1 MAETAR
7 EYFASLA
14 DAVREH
20 RRAELILAFGQSRA
34 GDPGGSGCYAVDP
47 VFSRF
52 VSDDA
57 ARATMAATEETIGD
71 GLRVIA
77 GLRRVYPGMA
87 EVLELRYIDL
97 LSWRD
102 TADAMHTSVSTVRYY
117 QDVIYKFVDAVGFA
131 RIRELA

>member
-1 MAETAR
+1 MTAS
-7 EYFASLA
+7 EYFAALA

-20 RRAELILAFGQSRA
+20 RKAELLLAFGQPRG
-34 GDPGGSGCYAVDP
+34 GDTVGGSASVSDP
-47 VFSRF
+47 VLARAI
-52 VSDDA
+52 SDDA
-57 ARATMAATEETIGD
+57 ARAILEATEDVIGD

-77 GLRRVYPGMA
+77 NLRRIYPGMA

-97 LSWRD
+97 LSWRE
-102 TADAMHTSVSTVRYY
+102 TADAMHASVSSVRYY

>member
-1 MAETAR
+1 MTAS
-7 EYFASLA
+7 EYFAALA

-20 RRAELILAFGQSRA
+20 RKAELILAFGQPR

-47 VFSRF
+47 VFSRLL
-52 VSDDA
+52 SDDA
-57 ARATMAATEETIGD
+57 ARETMAATEEIIGD
-71 GLRVIA
+71 GLRVIE

-97 LSWRD
+97 LSWRE
-102 TADAMHTSVSTVRYY
+102 TADAMHASVSSVRYY
-117 QDVIYKFVDAVGFA
+117 QDVICRFVDTVGFA

>member
-1 MAETAR
+1 MTAS
-7 EYFASLA
+7 EYFAALA

-20 RRAELILAFGQSRA
+20 RQAELILAFGQPRA

-47 VFSRF
+47 VFSRLL
-52 VSDDA
+52 SDDA
-57 ARATMAATEETIGD
+57 ARETMAATEEIIGD
-71 GLRVIA
+71 GLRVIE

-97 LSWRD
+97 LSWRE
-102 TADAMHTSVSTVRYY
+102 TADSMRTSISSARYY
-117 QDVIYKFVDAVGFA
+117 QDMIYKFVDAVGFA

>member
-7 EYFASLA
+7 EYFEDVAE
-14 DAVREH
+14 AVRQH
-20 RRAELILAFGQSRA
+20 RQAELILAFGQPRA

-47 VFSRF
+47 VFSRLL
-52 VSDDA
+52 SDDA
-57 ARATMAATEETIGD
+57 ARETMAATEEIIGD
-71 GLRVIA
+71 GLRVIE

-97 LSWRD
+97 LSWRE
-102 TADAMHTSVSTVRYY
+102 TADAMHASVSSVRYY
-117 QDVIYKFVDAVGFA
+117 QDVIYRFVDTVGFA